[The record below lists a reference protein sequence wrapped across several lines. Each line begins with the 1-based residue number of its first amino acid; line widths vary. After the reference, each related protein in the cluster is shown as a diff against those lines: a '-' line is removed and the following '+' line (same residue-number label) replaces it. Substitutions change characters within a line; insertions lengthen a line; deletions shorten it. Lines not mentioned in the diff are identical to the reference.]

1 MNKREFEKK
10 IKNII
15 INIDDYLRWFDSTT
29 GNIDE
34 AITLMGNLSWHF
46 EEHCITPD
54 SWNEN
59 VLIQDMLIDFFDNDD
74 SIIEILNLIEDT
86 RGSLRNFI
94 DNLSDDSDKADKWEN
109 IYDRLWNV
117 EGRLDIIENDIFS
130 TSSYRQA
137 LKELKETLEELI

>member
-34 AITLMGNLSWHF
+34 AITLIGNLSWHF

-59 VLIQDMLIDFFDNDD
+59 VLIQDMLINFFDNDD

>member
-1 MNKREFEKK
+1 MREK

-15 INIDDYLRWFDSTT
+15 VNIDDYLRWFDSTT

-130 TSSYRQA
+130 TSS
-137 LKELKETLEELI
+137 

>member
-59 VLIQDMLIDFFDNDD
+59 VLIQDMLINFFDNDD

>member
-34 AITLMGNLSWHF
+34 AITLIGNLSWHF

-74 SIIEILNLIEDT
+74 SIIEILNLIENT

-94 DNLSDDSDKADKWEN
+94 VNLSDDSDKADKWEN
-109 IYDRLWNV
+109 IYDRLWNI
-117 EGRLDIIENDIFS
+117 EGRLDIIENNIVS
-130 TSSYRQA
+130 TSGYKQA

>member
-15 INIDDYLRWFDSTT
+15 VNIDDYLRWFDSTT

-86 RGSLRNFI
+86 RGSLRSFI